1 MLRILFLFMLAL
13 TFSLPTDA
21 QITIT
26 NQDMPSVGSIYPVS
40 IGQITPAI
48 DPLPTGAGFT
58 WDFSTLQPTNQVV
71 DTFLSVS
78 STGTTYAFY
87 FVDVPFNSN
96 RSNLAIKGGTL
107 PTIPGLPISISDVFS
122 FYHKSTQEF
131 KQTGYGA
138 TINSIGVPVGFDNKD
153 RIYSFPLDFGD
164 TDSCFSDFEISLSG
178 LGYYGH
184 EQTRLSEVDGWG
196 TLITPYGTFDVL
208 RVRSEILAWD
218 TIFADTLGFGFGF
231 TQPTTVEYKWL
242 GIQQGIP
249 LLQINTT
256 VSGIT
261 GNETVTSIRYRD
273 NLLSGMPSFQRTDGL
288 FLYPNPTR
296 SELFSRFELSQP
308 MRVSLRLLSAD
319 GSLVRILV
327 DGELSSGTSVIR
339 HELPGD
345 LAPGLYLIV
354 GLAGEEHIAR
364 KLLVD

>member
-1 MLRILFLFMLAL
+1 MTRTLLMIVL
-13 TFSLPTDA
+13 TLIFFQPTKA

-48 DPLPTGAGFT
+48 DPIPTGAGFT
-58 WDFSTLQPTNQVV
+58 WDFSMLQPVSQEV

-87 FVDVPFNSN
+87 FADVSFNSN

-138 TINSIGVPVGFDNKD
+138 TINGIGVPVGFDNKD
-153 RIYSFPLDFGD
+153 RIYNFPLDFGD

-208 RVRSEILAWD
+208 RVRSEIEAWD
-218 TIFADTLGFGFGF
+218 TVFADTLGFGFGF

-242 GIQQGIP
+242 GSSQGIP

-256 VSGIT
+256 VSGMT

-273 NLLSGMPSFQRTDGL
+273 NLLSGLASLLTNTGMA
-288 FLYPNPTR
+288 LYPNP
-296 SELFSRFELSQP
+296 SQGFLFSRFELSHT
-308 MRVSLRLLSAD
+308 MRVSLRLLSLD
-319 GSLVRILV
+319 GRLVSVLMEDEV
-327 DGELSSGTSVIR
+327 SSGTSVIR
-339 HELPGD
+339 HRLPEGI
-345 LAPGLYLIV
+345 APGLYLIE
-354 GLAGEEHIAR
+354 GLVGEEPIAR